1 MLYTGKGDKGQ
12 TKLYHCD
19 QRLSKSSQI
28 AEALGTLDEINS
40 LLGWCKTKAERGEA
54 LSLPK
59 ASPRGA
65 TFFSILE
72 ETQNNLFSVQAEL
85 AGAPKKLS
93 PTVVKKAEAII
104 KVIDKELPPI
114 KSFIIPGGT
123 ELSAM
128 LDVARTVARRA
139 ERQAVAVVEAGDIK
153 LSLSTLAFL
162 NRLSSLLY
170 ALARLV
176 NHRAG
181 IKEKKPSYK

>member
-1 MLYTGKGDKGQ
+1 MLYTKKGDKGQ

-19 QRLSKSSQI
+19 QSLSKSSQI

-40 LLGWCKTKAERGEA
+40 LLGWCKIKAEGRGEI
-54 LSLPK
+54 
-59 ASPRGA
+59 GQ
-65 TFFSILE
+65 ILE
-72 ETQNNLFSVQAEL
+72 ETQNSLFSVQAEL
-85 AGAPKKLS
+85 AGAPKRLS
-93 PTVVKKAEAII
+93 KTAVKRVETLIKAIG
-104 KVIDKELPPI
+104 KELPPI
-114 KSFIIPGGT
+114 KNFIITGGT

-139 ERQAVAVVEAGDIK
+139 ERQVVAVAEIGDALRRSSGQVK
-153 LSLSTLAFL
+153 LQPSTLSYL

-181 IKEKKPSYK
+181 IVEKKPSYK

>member
-1 MLYTGKGDKGQ
+1 M
-12 TKLYHCD
+12 
-19 QRLSKSSQI
+19 

-40 LLGWCKTKAERGEA
+40 LLGWCKTKTETSQIVVAKKK
-54 LSLPK
+54 LSV
-59 ASPRGA
+59 
-65 TFFSILE
+65 ILE
-72 ETQNNLFSVQAEL
+72 ETQNSLFSIQAEL

-93 PTVVKKAEAII
+93 KAAVKRIETLI
-104 KVIDKELPPI
+104 KEIDKELPPI
-114 KSFIIPGGT
+114 KNFIIPGGT

-139 ERQAVAVVEAGDIK
+139 ERQVVAVAEISDIK
-153 LSLSTLAFL
+153 LPLSTLAYL

-181 IKEKKPSYK
+181 IAEKKPSYR

>member
-19 QRLSKSSQI
+19 QKISKSSLV
-28 AEALGTLDEINS
+28 AEALGALDEINS
-40 LLGWCKTKAERGEA
+40 LLGWCKTKAERG
-54 LSLPK
+54 
-59 ASPRGA
+59 A
-65 TFFSILE
+65 TVASILE
-72 ETQNNLFSVQAEL
+72 ETQNNLFSAQAEL

-93 PTVVKKAEAII
+93 SVAVKKVEALI
-104 KVIDKELPPI
+104 KKIDKELPPV
-114 KSFIIPGGT
+114 KNFIIPGGT

-139 ERQAVAVVEAGDIK
+139 ERQVVAVAETGDVK
-153 LSLSTLAFL
+153 LSSSTLAFL

-170 ALARLV
+170 ALARLA

-181 IKEKKPSYK
+181 IAERKPSYK

>member
-19 QRLSKSSQI
+19 QKLSKSSLI
-28 AEALGTLDEINS
+28 AEALGALDEINS
-40 LLGWCKTKAERGEA
+40 LLGWCKTKIESSYIVVAKQN
-54 LSLPK
+54 LP
-59 ASPRGA
+59 
-65 TFFSILE
+65 TILE
-72 ETQNNLFSVQAEL
+72 ETQNSLFSVQAEL

-93 PTVVKKAEAII
+93 KTAITKIEALI

-128 LDVARTVARRA
+128 LDVARTVARGA
-139 ERQAVAVVEAGDIK
+139 ERQVVAVAEIGDIK
-153 LSLSTLAFL
+153 LQSTTLAYL

-181 IKEKKPSYK
+181 IVERKPEYK

>member
-1 MLYTGKGDKGQ
+1 MLYTGKGDKGE

-19 QRLSKSSQI
+19 QSLSKSSQI

-40 LLGWCKTKAERGEA
+40 LLGWCKTKIEA
-54 LSLPK
+54 NYIVVGKQNLP
-59 ASPRGA
+59 AV
-65 TFFSILE
+65 LE
-72 ETQNNLFSVQAEL
+72 ETQNSLFSIQAEL

-93 PTVVKKAEAII
+93 KVELSRAEALI
-104 KVIDKELPPI
+104 KAVDKELPPI
-114 KSFIIPGGT
+114 KSFVIPGGT

-139 ERQAVAVVEAGDIK
+139 ERQAVSVSEHLQP
-153 LSLSTLAFL
+153 LSLSYL

-181 IKEKKPSYK
+181 IKERKPEYK

>member
-40 LLGWCKTKAERGEA
+40 LLGWCKTKAKEGGEIFKIIE
-54 LSLPK
+54 K
-59 ASPRGA
+59 A
-65 TFFSILE
+65 
-72 ETQNNLFSVQAEL
+72 QNNLFSVQAEL

-93 PTVVKKAEAII
+93 PAVVKKIEAVI
-104 KVIDKELPPI
+104 KVIEKELPPI

-139 ERQAVAVVEAGDIK
+139 ERQTVAVAESGEAK
-153 LSLSTLAFL
+153 LSVSTLAFL

-176 NHRAG
+176 NHRARVG
-181 IKEKKPSYK
+181 DKKPTYK

>member
-19 QRLSKSSQI
+19 QSLSKSSPV
-28 AEALGTLDEINS
+28 AEALGALDEINS
-40 LLGWCKTKAERGEA
+40 LLGWCKIKAERGET

-59 ASPRGA
+59 VSPRGA
-65 TFFSILE
+65 TMISILE
-72 ETQNNLFSVQAEL
+72 EAQNNLFSIQAEL

-93 PTVVKKAEAII
+93 RTAVTKIETLIE
-104 KVIDKELPPI
+104 VIDRELPPI
-114 KSFIIPGGT
+114 KSFVISGGT
-123 ELSAM
+123 ELSTM

-139 ERQAVAVVEAGDIK
+139 ERRVVAVAQTGEVKMSVN
-153 LSLSTLAFL
+153 TLAFL

-170 ALARLV
+170 ALARLA

-181 IKEKKPSYK
+181 VGDKKPSY

>member
-19 QRLSKSSQI
+19 QKLSKSSQV

-40 LLGWCKTKAERGEA
+40 LLGWCKTKAETNQIIVA
-54 LSLPK
+54 KKKLP
-59 ASPRGA
+59 
-65 TFFSILE
+65 TILE
-72 ETQNNLFSVQAEL
+72 ETQNSLFSVQAEL

-93 PTVVKKAEAII
+93 RGAVTKIETLI

-114 KSFIIPGGT
+114 KSFIVPGGT

-128 LDVARTVARRA
+128 LDVARTVARGA
-139 ERQAVAVVEAGDIK
+139 ERQAVAVVESGDIK
-153 LSLSTLAFL
+153 LQSTTLAYL

-181 IKEKKPSYK
+181 IVERKPTY